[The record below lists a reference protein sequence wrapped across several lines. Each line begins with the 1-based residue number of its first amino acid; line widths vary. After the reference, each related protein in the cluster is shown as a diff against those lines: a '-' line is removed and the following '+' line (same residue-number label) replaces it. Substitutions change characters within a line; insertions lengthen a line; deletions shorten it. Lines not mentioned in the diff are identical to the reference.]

1 MDTLDNWIVVGRF
14 GRVHGIKG
22 LITIHSYTE
31 PRENILQ
38 YAQWHAQ
45 INNEWQLLNLF
56 NIEVTD
62 KHILAQVKGYD
73 QREQVAALTNI
84 AIGVHREQ
92 LPELATGDYYWHELI
107 GMNVI
112 NQQGECLGSVVEI
125 LPTGSNDVLIV
136 QGEKRHL
143 IPYLPDHSII
153 EINSSLGQI
162 TVIWDADF

>member
-38 YAQWHAQ
+38 YTQWHAH
-45 INNEWQLLNLF
+45 INNQWQLLSLL
-56 NIEVTD
+56 NIEVTN
-62 KHILAQVKGYD
+62 KHILAHVEGYD

-84 AIGVHREQ
+84 VIGIQREQ
-92 LPELATGDYYWHELI
+92 LPELTAGDYYWHQLI
-107 GMNVI
+107 GMKVI

-136 QGEKRHL
+136 EGEKRHL
-143 IPYLPDHSII
+143 IPYLPDDSIV
-153 EINSSLGQI
+153 EINPSLGQI
-162 TVIWDADF
+162 IVIWDADF